1 MLSLFLVIATVL
13 GGIIFFIGFMG
24 YIADIPLIRQVSGE
38 GIIGTGAAALILVS
52 SITIAFILKFI
63 FRKDKE
69 RDEEETYI
77 PIEPVP
83 QFSQTKAC
91 PYCMKSIN
99 LFSIK
104 CTYCFAELEREIRF
118 ASANVAPRTNVKPDE
133 KNDKTTLAWFWG
145 DTFSALL
152 LVVCIVV
159 SAWAVRSF
167 LSFLN

>member
-1 MLSLFLVIATVL
+1 MLNLFLVIATVL

-52 SITIAFILKFI
+52 SITIAFILKLN
-63 FRKDKE
+63 FRKGKE
-69 RDEEETYI
+69 RDEEETSI

-83 QFSQTKAC
+83 HFPQTKAC
-91 PYCMKSIN
+91 PYCMKPIN

-118 ASANVAPRTNVKPDE
+118 ATAIVAPRTDVKLDE
-133 KNDKTTLAWFWG
+133 KNDKKILAWSWG

-159 SAWAVRSF
+159 SAWAVRSL
-167 LSFLN
+167 LSFLS